1 MIRKER
7 KDLGLPHPTQCPEC
21 GSSKALP
28 ILYGYPSSEAL
39 KDAEEG
45 KIVLGGC
52 CVIEGAPMPIW
63 RCAECSHEWGE
74 LRMAVNLR
82 FWRDDE

>member
-1 MIRKER
+1 MNETKAEPS
-7 KDLGLPHPTQCPEC
+7 KCPEC

-28 ILYGYPSSEAL
+28 ILYGYPSSKAL

-52 CVIEGAPMPIW
+52 AIWDGAPTW
-63 RCAECSHEWGE
+63 RCAECSHKCGE
-74 LRMAVNLR
+74 FRFAVSLS